1 MFELKQ
7 AEQEARGLHPLSL
20 LLIAH
25 SKKTKSPTE
34 NKARPEHGPR
44 KLFRRAEGRSHG
56 HSGSSRLQT
65 VLRRAE
71 RAAPM
76 RVGEVKEAVG
86 VKVFQISLPLHTHP
100 LSPKITYPRPYNQSF
115 AFTHTTLSPRAPFQ
129 KPENAT
135 RRRKGKIT
143 DWRLNCVPRH
153 TYNKKT

>member
-115 AFTHTTLSPRAPFQ
+115 AFTHTTLSPARLFRN
-129 KPENAT
+129 PET
-135 RRRKGKIT
+135 QREEERE
-143 DWRLNCVPRH
+143 RLLIGD
-153 TYNKKT
+153 